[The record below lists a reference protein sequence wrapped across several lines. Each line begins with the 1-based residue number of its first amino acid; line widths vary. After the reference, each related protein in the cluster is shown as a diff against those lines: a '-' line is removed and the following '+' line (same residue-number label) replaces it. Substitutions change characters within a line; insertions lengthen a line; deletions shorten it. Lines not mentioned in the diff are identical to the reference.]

1 MNDSH
6 SRTMRSGSTHETW
19 VNFKKLKTPFKH
31 RIADRIRRS
40 IKLENDIERN
50 VPDSWAAFN
59 KEEEKQARL
68 ARIKAAH
75 ARLLE
80 KIKNAQPIS

>member
-1 MNDSH
+1 MKDSH

-31 RIADRIRRS
+31 KIADRVRRS
-40 IKLENDIERN
+40 VKLENDIERSI
-50 VPDSWAAFN
+50 PDGWAAVN
-59 KEEEKQARL
+59 AEKERQLRL

-75 ARLLE
+75 GRLLE